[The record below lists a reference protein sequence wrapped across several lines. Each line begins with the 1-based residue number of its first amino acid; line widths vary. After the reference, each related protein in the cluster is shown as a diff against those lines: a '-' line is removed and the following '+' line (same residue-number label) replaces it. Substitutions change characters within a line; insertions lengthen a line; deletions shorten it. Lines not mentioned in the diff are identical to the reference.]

1 MDSRRMKKEIL
12 YLALEHYQ
20 RIGSHLYDLGIVLD
34 RDPSQAQLARF
45 RKVLQEMVDNA
56 DSKLE

>member
-1 MDSRRMKKEIL
+1 MKKEIL
-12 YLALEHYQ
+12 HLALEHYQ

-45 RKVLQEMVDNA
+45 RKVLQEIVDNA